1 MHAHGVGPVGAD
13 RQRAGNINR
22 VLRQWTVEIDFALAT
37 FARCFGAVDEGEKIG
52 FRLAHDYARVACLRA
67 RLENEVN
74 HVVFLTERGHL
85 RAVGVLQIVPRP
97 ARSEGRPAKKTFVT
111 DEITLDPFDAGGHQ
125 GRHERIK

>member
-1 MHAHGVGPVGAD
+1 GPVGAD

-22 VLRQWTVEIDFALAT
+22 VLRQWTVEIDFALAS
-37 FARCFGAVDEGEKIG
+37 FAHCFGAVDEGENIS
-52 FRLAHDYARVACLRA
+52 FRLADDYARVACLRA

-74 HVVFLTERGHL
+74 HVVLLAERGHL
-85 RAVGVLQIVPRP
+85 RAVVVLQIVPRP

-111 DEITLDPFDAGGHQ
+111 DEITLDPFEARGHQ